1 MVAQCSVK
9 QIIMDYTFIKS
20 KRPDNCC
27 GCEACSYVCP
37 KHIIMM
43 QEDHEGFVYPVVT
56 DETKCISCGGCEKI
70 CPVTNPTITDDSIK
84 SFCSGHLCSDDD
96 IRASASGGLATAISR
111 SFIERF
117 GGVVYGV
124 AYSVD
129 CQLICYEKAS
139 TIQDL
144 ERFRGSKYAQARKS
158 NDGSSLFMGG
168 KVYKSVLRDLKQGV
182 PVLFIGLPCEIAALT
197 NITKHRFENLFTIEL
212 VCHGPT
218 SQKVHRDFLKE
229 LEEENG
235 STISSFSVRFKNF
248 GWKPYYIKAVFA
260 DNTVSDYLT
269 TFHESAYGIAFR
281 YLKRPSCAKCNFKL
295 GNSSAGLQAD
305 ITVGDFH
312 YAGPSLEAWNKWGSS
327 VGYIHS
333 DKGIQLVKL
342 AEESFDFYETNPI
355 YALKSSYAL
364 AHAVKSHI
372 NRGLFSKRFVTLG
385 LNLASS
391 HYTVKAI
398 DRYLNVKHHFFRSLV
413 ILRNMLRKCL

>member
-9 QIIMDYTFIKS
+9 QIVMDYTFIKN

-96 IRASASGGLATAISR
+96 IRTSASGGLATAISR

-124 AYSVD
+124 AYSAD

-235 STISSFSVRFKNF
+235 STISSFSVRFKNV

-260 DNTVSDYLT
+260 DNAVSDYLT
-269 TFHESAYGIAFR
+269 TPVR
-281 YLKRPSCAKCNFKL
+281 
-295 GNSSAGLQAD
+295 
-305 ITVGDFH
+305 
-312 YAGPSLEAWNKWGSS
+312 
-327 VGYIHS
+327 
-333 DKGIQLVKL
+333 DKK
-342 AEESFDFYETNPI
+342 
-355 YALKSSYAL
+355 
-364 AHAVKSHI
+364 
-372 NRGLFSKRFVTLG
+372 
-385 LNLASS
+385 
-391 HYTVKAI
+391 
-398 DRYLNVKHHFFRSLV
+398 
-413 ILRNMLRKCL
+413 